1 MGFITRY
8 CPRARYMR
16 TIVKPERLRITV
28 EMDGRLFSFPGGWA
42 SNFRINELGELV
54 RNDSSSKF
62 YVDQNIDSLKTN
74 KGLDGHVLDK
84 EVQAYIGAIQSEAK
98 RIGWQIVWPDGL
110 VL

>member
-28 EMDGRLFSFPGGWA
+28 EKDGRLFSFSGEWA
-42 SNFRINELGELV
+42 SNFRINGLGELV

-62 YVDQNIDSLKTN
+62 YVDQNIDFAKTN
-74 KGLDGHVLDK
+74 EGLDGHVLDE
-84 EVQAYIGAIQSEAK
+84 EVQKCISAIQCEAQ
-98 RIGWQIVWPDGL
+98 RNGWQIIWPDDW
-110 VL
+110 VH